1 MLREDLAD
9 VPILENEKNMFGN
22 SHNENENFG
31 KKYKQNQTNCLI
43 LSSVKLFRKSNEIK
57 NVISKFY
64 FQRWLYITTKM

>member
-31 KKYKQNQTNCLI
+31 KKYICKIKQVCLI
-43 LSSVKLFRKSNEIK
+43 LSSEEEFRTSNEK
-57 NVISKFY
+57 KKVISKF
-64 FQRWLYITTKM
+64 